1 MEILH
6 ARLEQLAKQEALS
19 DKSEKLANLGSATF
33 GGAVIRFL
41 HQQYLTV
48 YLNLLLY
55 RTYTLNPVRN
65 VVDVRTGGNFNPD
78 KLFEGDLDEMLFL
91 GLKHQAFQFE
101 S

>member
-33 GGAVIRFL
+33 GGAVI
-41 HQQYLTV
+41 
-48 YLNLLLY
+48 